1 MKSNKKGYLAP
12 ECEES
17 IVLLE
22 AGFMG
27 ASMYNE
33 GGKSTCETYDEEEI

>member
-1 MKSNKKGYLAP
+1 MNASKKGYLAP

-27 ASMYNE
+27 ASMYNQ
-33 GGKSTCETYDEEEI
+33 GGKSTSETYDEEVI

>member
-1 MKSNKKGYLAP
+1 MNANKKGYLAP

-27 ASMYNE
+27 ASMNDSGAKAGTESY
-33 GGKSTCETYDEEEI
+33 YEEEI